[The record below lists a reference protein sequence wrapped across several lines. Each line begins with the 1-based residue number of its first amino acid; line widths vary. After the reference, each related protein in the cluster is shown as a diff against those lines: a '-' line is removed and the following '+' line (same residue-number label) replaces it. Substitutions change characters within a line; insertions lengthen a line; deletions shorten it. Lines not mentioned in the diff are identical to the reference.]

1 VTTVKQPVGPSIQ
14 VSTQQLDRMR
24 EKLAAWGDRLRRPKG
39 LASGIAAMMETQ
51 VRRRIQDEKTDPE
64 GKAWDGWADST
75 KEQRKA
81 NHSLLLFEG
90 RLRDSIVGKA
100 LNGNTVVVGS
110 SMVYANVHQYGWEER
125 NIPDRPY
132 LGLSQDNE
140 DEILEMVLDWCDPA
154 RSS

>member
-1 VTTVKQPVGPSIQ
+1 MNEPIGPSIT
-14 VSTQQLDRMR
+14 VTTQQLDRMR
-24 EKLAAWGDRLRRPKG
+24 EKLVAYADRLRKPKG
-39 LASGIAAMMETQ
+39 LASGIAALMETQ

-75 KEQRKA
+75 KAQRKA
-81 NHSLLLFEG
+81 NNSILLFEG

-110 SMVYANVHQYGWEER
+110 SMVYANVHQYGWPER
-125 NIPDRPY
+125 NIPERPY

-140 DEILEMVLDWCDPA
+140 DEIIEMVLDWCDPA
-154 RSS
+154 RSL